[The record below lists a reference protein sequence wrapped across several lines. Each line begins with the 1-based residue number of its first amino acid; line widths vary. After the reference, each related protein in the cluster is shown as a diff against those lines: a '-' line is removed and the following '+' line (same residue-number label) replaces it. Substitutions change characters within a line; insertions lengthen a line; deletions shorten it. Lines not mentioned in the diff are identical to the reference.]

1 MAAGCC
7 VEGGWCCGPITA
19 FARLPTRSAVPKRA
33 QAWQPPPALLCQAGA
48 GVVGPG
54 GQAAQVCCC
63 PPAQAP
69 PPPRAGP
76 QVQHPPWQ
84 QLPRRPPGISHAAWL
99 TTDAGTQVCA
109 VPRRGAA
116 KHERPL
122 PDGGAAGNKVS
133 RLRPAPTSTA
143 RAAMRAP
150 PPGHARLPA
159 RLCPAPAVRSTH
171 SCSSGHLVGVRPL
184 ALPARARCRRPAGS
198 ATPCSWTGAWWADR
212 CAG

>member
-1 MAAGCC
+1 MLWANHGIRAAAHPFCSAQESTGLAAATCAAMSS
-7 VEGGWCCGPITA
+7 GSWCRRAWGASCTGLL
-19 FARLPTRSAVPKRA
+19 LPTST
-33 QAWQPPPALLCQAGA
+33 GT
-48 GVVGPG
+48 
-54 GQAAQVCCC
+54 
-63 PPAQAP
+63 P